1 MPATTSISLKI
12 NGAAEALPVDTVS
25 ALLDAKGVDP
35 ARKGIAVA
43 VNGSV
48 VPRTRWAAHPLAAGD
63 AVEIIQAKQG
73 G

>member
-1 MPATTSISLKI
+1 MPATNAISLKI

-48 VPRTRWAAHPLAAGD
+48 VPRARWAAHALAAGD

>member
-1 MPATTSISLKI
+1 MPATNPISLKI

-48 VPRTRWAAHPLAAGD
+48 VPRARWAAHPLATGD

>member
-1 MPATTSISLKI
+1 MAHALDLKVNGIAESLAV
-12 NGAAEALPVDTVS
+12 GTV
-25 ALLDAKGVDP
+25 ADLLDAKGVDE

-43 VNGSV
+43 VNGAV
-48 VPRTRWAAHPLAAGD
+48 VPRRIWAEARLAAGD